1 MVILSPG
8 KLEGLTVN
16 LILRQAIALIN
27 LAHVVHRYKEPLQQ
41 RVWEALECCKQ
52 KQQLIIVE
60 TGKIRNLKEIW
71 AVRLCSAVVSE
82 DCAEMNQQPSLL
94 NPNDLAPFS
103 LSSENPK
110 EGEFKRY
117 AFGLQRNH
125 CSWLLLVRFIIRSL
139 RKKHIKV

>member
-1 MVILSPG
+1 MVILRPG

-16 LILRQAIALIN
+16 LILRQAIALTN
-27 LAHVVHRYKEPLQQ
+27 LAHVVHRYKEPLQK

-52 KQQLIIVE
+52 KQLIIVE

-71 AVRLCSAVVSE
+71 AIRLCSAIVSE
-82 DCAEMNQQPSLL
+82 DSAEINQQPSLL

-110 EGEFKRY
+110 EGEFKCY

-125 CSWLLLVRFIIRSL
+125 CSWLLLVRFIIRCLS
-139 RKKHIKV
+139 KKHGKV